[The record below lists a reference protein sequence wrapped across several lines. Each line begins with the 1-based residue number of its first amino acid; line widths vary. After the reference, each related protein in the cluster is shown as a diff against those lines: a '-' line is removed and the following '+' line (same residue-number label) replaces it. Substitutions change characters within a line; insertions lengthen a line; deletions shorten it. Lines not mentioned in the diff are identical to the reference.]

1 MEDVK
6 GRGNPGLDRAGRVA
20 GKKKKEART
29 LLFTVEVKASTLSF
43 NPIY

>member
-1 MEDVK
+1 MSKAEEI
-6 GRGNPGLDRAGRVA
+6 LDLIVREEWR
-20 GKKKKEART
+20 GKKEKEART

>member
-1 MEDVK
+1 MSKAEEI
-6 GRGNPGLDRAGRVA
+6 LDLIVREEWRE
-20 GKKKKEART
+20 KKKKEART

>member
-20 GKKKKEART
+20 GKKKKRSEN
-29 LLFTVEVKASTLSF
+29 ASIHSRGEGLHT
-43 NPIY
+43 